1 MMMQFYISYLRDIF
15 IFQQESES
23 AFPVRY
29 SLKDWQ
35 IFQIFVLALVHQE
48 KVKKYVIFKII
59 TSIPPSSNI

>member
-35 IFQIFVLALVHQE
+35 IFQIFVLALVRQE
-48 KVKKYVIFKII
+48 KVK
-59 TSIPPSSNI
+59 NM